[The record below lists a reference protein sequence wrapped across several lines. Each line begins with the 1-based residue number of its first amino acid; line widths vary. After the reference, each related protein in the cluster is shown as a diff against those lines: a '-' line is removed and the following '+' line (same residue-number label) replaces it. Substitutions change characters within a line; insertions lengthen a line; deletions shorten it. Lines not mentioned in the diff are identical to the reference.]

1 MENTN
6 KTNNPLITDKIYI
19 DLNVFGRV
27 RVRYYI
33 ALATRAPSVKDNLE
47 FVSTR
52 EYVLTKKKARGVPT
66 HTNPKKVMQTTEII
80 HGKLQLKGG
89 NGLAQKGN

>member
-1 MENTN
+1 MS
-6 KTNNPLITDKIYI
+6 
-19 DLNVFGRV
+19 GRV

-52 EYVLTKKKARGVPT
+52 EVKGLQFAIIARSRMSMQYVLTKKKARGVPT